1 MYITNST
8 ERGTT
13 INSFLTH
20 SSRPYE
26 MQADEVQKHA
36 SIEAICLNSG
46 EREKG
51 KAAIGLYKKKFGHR
65 LRKSMDS
72 TMRK

>member
-1 MYITNST
+1 MYITNSS
-8 ERGTT
+8 ERTTT

-20 SSRPYE
+20 SSHPYE
-26 MQADEVQKHA
+26 IQPDEIQKHT
-36 SIEAICLNSG
+36 SMETICLNSG

-51 KAAIGLYKKKFGHR
+51 KAGAGLFKKKFGHR

-72 TMRK
+72 TARK

>member
-1 MYITNST
+1 MYITNSS

-20 SSRPYE
+20 SSSPYE
-26 MQADEVQKHA
+26 IKVDEAPKHA
-36 SIEAICLNSG
+36 SIDTFCLNSG

-51 KAAIGLYKKKFGHR
+51 KAVIGLYKKKFGHR

-72 TMRK
+72 TTRK